1 MKETGIIMSGNHPKL
16 ILDKLKTMTR
26 RTYGLEKVNDM
37 PYLWE
42 KPFYS
47 EEYQRWGFWQK
58 NTGDVI
64 YLKCPY
70 GQVGDKLWIR
80 ETFDYIFG
88 DEGDYLIY
96 KADKESE
103 DWFKQRKTE
112 GSKITWKPSIFM
124 PRWAS
129 RITLEITGVR
139 VERVQGISV
148 EDCISEGYPFG
159 VIPEGLNQTQIA
171 IARVSRRGWFQT
183 LWDSLNAKRGYGWDF
198 NPWVWPISF
207 KKEEK

>member
-70 GQVGDKLWIR
+70 GQVGDRLWVR
-80 ETFDYIFG
+80 ETFCEPTTGRI
-88 DEGDYLIY
+88 IY
-96 KADKESE
+96 KVDETPYEISS
-103 DWFKQRKTE
+103 D
-112 GSKITWKPSIFM
+112 GSGLYSYHTWKPSIHM

-129 RITLEITGVR
+129 RIILEITAIR
-139 VERVQGISV
+139 VERVQEIELVDV
-148 EDCISEGYPFG
+148 EDEGII
-159 VIPEGLNQTQIA
+159 IPNELLALPDHKGKYLA
-171 IARVSRRGWFQT
+171 ILQLFID
-183 LWDSLNAKRGYGWDF
+183 LWDSLNAKRGLGWDF

-207 KKEEK
+207 KV